1 MSEFASR
8 PVDISD
14 GIPPSAARR
23 VLDVAGAVAGLLL
36 LSVPLV
42 LVYLLVRLS
51 SRGPGVF
58 RQTRVGQGGRPFTMY
73 KFRTMR
79 QGVGGLT
86 VTANCDP
93 RLTRVGKVLR
103 RWSLDELPQLVNVLR
118 GQMTLVGPRPE
129 TYDLAVHYDRGCRWV
144 FEHRPGLTG
153 VSEVRFRDFDV
164 LGPGEEVDLAGY
176 IERIVPARVAVDAVY
191 LRDPSMRATLG
202 ALWDTVRHIL
212 GFTVPPLRVDAAGT
226 VEQTVVRQTTVRE
239 TTVRETT
246 VREQPVRAAEE
257 PGSAA

>member
-1 MSEFASR
+1 MSEDHAALPSR
-8 PVDISD
+8 PVDPSD
-14 GIPPSAARR
+14 GIAPSRARR

-36 LSVPLV
+36 LGVPL
-42 LVYLLVRLS
+42 LVIFALVKLS

-58 RQTRVGQGGRPFTMY
+58 RQTRVGQGGRPFVMY

-93 RLTRVGKVLR
+93 RLTRVGKLLR
-103 RWSLDELPQLVNVLR
+103 QWSLDELPQFVNVLR

-129 TYDLAVHYDRGCRWV
+129 TYDLAVHYAPDCRWI
-144 FEHRPGLTG
+144 FDHRPGLTG

-164 LGPGEEVDLAGY
+164 LGPGEEVDLVNY

-191 LRDPSMRATLG
+191 LTDPSTRATIG
-202 ALWDTVRHIL
+202 AIWDTVKHIL
-212 GFTVPPLRVDAAGT
+212 GFTVPPLQVGGGGTVQEARAPDAA
-226 VEQTVVRQTTVRE
+226 
-239 TTVRETT
+239 
-246 VREQPVRAAEE
+246 AAHAAKE

>member
-1 MSEFASR
+1 MSDDHPALASR
-8 PVDISD
+8 PID
-14 GIPPSAARR
+14 PSGGVAPSRGRR
-23 VLDVAGAVAGLLL
+23 VLDVTGALAGLLL
-36 LSVPLV
+36 LSVPL
-42 LVYLLVRLS
+42 LTIYLLVRLT

-58 RQTRVGQGGRPFTMY
+58 RQTRVGQGGRPFVMY

-93 RLTRVGKVLR
+93 RLTKVGKLLR
-103 RWSLDELPQLVNVLR
+103 QWSLDELPQFVNVLR

-129 TYDLAVHYDRGCRWV
+129 TYDLAVHYDADSRWI
-144 FEHRPGLTG
+144 FDHRPGLTG

-164 LGPGEEVDLAGY
+164 LGPGEEVDLVNY

-191 LRDPSMRATLG
+191 LRDPSLRATFG
-202 ALWDTVRHIL
+202 ALWDTVKHVL
-212 GFTVPPLRVDAAGT
+212 GFTLPPLKDT
-226 VEQTVVRQTTVRE
+226 QQKPQE
-239 TTVRETT
+239 TTSAARTT
-246 VREQPVRAAEE
+246 AEE

>member
-8 PVDISD
+8 PVDTSD
-14 GIPPSAARR
+14 GVPPSTARR
-23 VLDVAGAVAGLLL
+23 VLDVAGAAAGLLL
-36 LSVPLV
+36 LSVPLLV
-42 LVYLLVRLS
+42 VYLLVRLS
-51 SRGPGVF
+51 SPGPGVF

-79 QGVGGLT
+79 QGVGGLA

-93 RLTRVGKVLR
+93 RLTRTGMILR

-129 TYDLAVHYDRGCRWV
+129 TYDLAVHYDGRHRWI
-144 FEHRPGLTG
+144 FDHRPGLTG

-191 LRDPSMRATLG
+191 LRDPSMRATFG
-202 ALWDTVRHIL
+202 ALWDTVRHLL
-212 GFTVPPLRVDAAGT
+212 GFTVPPLRVDAAGA
-226 VEQTVVRQTTVRE
+226 VHE
-239 TTVRETT
+239 TAAEEARDM
-246 VREQPVRAAEE
+246 PALAAEE